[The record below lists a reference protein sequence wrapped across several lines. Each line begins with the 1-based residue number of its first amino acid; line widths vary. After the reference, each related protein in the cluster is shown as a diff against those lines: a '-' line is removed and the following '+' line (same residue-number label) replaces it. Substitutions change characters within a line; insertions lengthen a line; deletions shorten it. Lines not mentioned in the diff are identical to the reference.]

1 MKKKS
6 ISREVSKISKGLVN
20 QLADLALLGLIF
32 FEEMMPYREGTLG
45 QKAARIDRRMGDLL
59 GRDRFRRALISVRK
73 KGWINEDLNIT
84 SEGQKRL
91 KSILPEYSE
100 EKKWDGK
107 WYIVDYDI
115 PENKR
120 WLRGVL
126 RNTLRE
132 LKFGLLHKSL
142 WISPYNFLGD
152 IEKIVHQYNLE
163 TYVLLAIS
171 DKLGREPSE
180 ALAERI
186 WNLGETNNQYKEF
199 IREVENRKLADS
211 EIVFQYLSIL
221 HQDPQFPVDL
231 LPPDWQGQE
240 AHRIYEKF
248 ILRNK
253 LVKDKLVKTF
263 KA

>member
-6 ISREVSKISKGLVN
+6 ISREVSKITKGLIN
-20 QLADLALLGLIF
+20 QLADLALVGLVF
-32 FEEMMPYREGTLG
+32 FEEMAPYQGGSLI
-45 QKAARIDRRMGDLL
+45 QKVSRMDRRMGDLL
-59 GRDRFRRALISVRK
+59 GRDRFRGAFRNIQK
-73 KGWINEDLNIT
+73 KGWINENLDVT
-84 SEGQKRL
+84 SKGQKRL
-91 KSILPEYSE
+91 KSILPQYFE

-107 WYIVDYDI
+107 WYIVSYDV

-120 WLRGVL
+120 WLRKVL
-126 RNTLRE
+126 RNTLQE
-132 LKFGLLHKSL
+132 LKFGPLHKSL

-199 IREVENRKLADS
+199 IREVESRKLADS

-221 HQDPQFPVDL
+221 HQDPQFPADL